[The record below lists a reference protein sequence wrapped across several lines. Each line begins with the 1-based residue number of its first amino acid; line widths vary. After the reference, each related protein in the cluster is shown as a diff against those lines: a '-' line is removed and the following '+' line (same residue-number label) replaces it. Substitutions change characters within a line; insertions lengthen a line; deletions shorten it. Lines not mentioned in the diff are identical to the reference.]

1 MFDPKPDAALSAAE
15 AFGIPFVASSAE
27 EAIWHRDAVAVL
39 IASPNSFHREQAEAA
54 FEAGRHVLCEKPVA
68 LSLSDSIAM
77 QRAAE
82 RAGRVLQVGFHHRF
96 SSEHLCAKQLIEL
109 GILGDVRAFSGT
121 ISEPVDVIPDG
132 LQNYRFDARMGGGFT
147 LVDVGQHRIDQIRD
161 LCGDVASV
169 SCEMASVLETHNMD
183 DSVVLS
189 LRMESGAI
197 GSLHWNRFSRA
208 FTSPLLL
215 YGTKGTLGCSALI
228 AAPFQSAP
236 ISVYLEDDPSST
248 LPPDVLSWTRPA
260 RWWGDLAPGWIDIWP
275 PRAETFELQFRNF
288 FEAIARDS
296 SPRADGTDGH
306 KALEVVQ
313 AAYLAYERGRAV
325 EIPLSIGSHCDPPSW

>member
-1 MFDPKPDAALSAAE
+1 MSAAD
-15 AFGIPFVASSAE
+15 AFEIPFVASCAE
-27 EAIWHRDAVAVL
+27 EAICHGDAEAVL

-68 LSLSDSIAM
+68 LSLADSIAI
-77 QRAAE
+77 QRAAQ

-96 SSEHLCAKQLIEL
+96 SSEHLCAKRLAEL
-109 GILGDVRAFSGT
+109 GVLGDVRAFSGT
-121 ISEPVDVIPDG
+121 ISEPVDVIPGG
-132 LQNYRFDARMGGGFT
+132 LKNYRFDARMGGGFT

-161 LCGDVASV
+161 LLGDVASL

-183 DSVVLS
+183 DCVVLS
-189 LRMESGAI
+189 LRMATGAI

-236 ISVYLEDDPSST
+236 VSVYLEDDPSSA
-248 LPPDVLSWTRPA
+248 LPPEILSWTRPA
-260 RWWGDLAPGWIDIWP
+260 RWWGDLVPGWIDIWP
-275 PRAETFELQFRNF
+275 PRAKTFELQFRNF
-288 FEAIARDS
+288 FEAIDRGSD
-296 SPRADGTDGH
+296 PRADGSDGH

-313 AAYLAYERGRAV
+313 AAYLAYERGCTV
-325 EIPLSIGSHCDPPSW
+325 ELPLSCDSHRPPPSW